1 LDARR
6 VQPAP
11 TAVPLAVAFHHTLIL
26 RITHDYPLTA
36 LKAFSSLAD
45 PSKPFR
51 FIYVSGEGA
60 DQSEKGR
67 ALFSRI
73 KGRTEKALNEAGMS
87 LNGLDTIS
95 VRPGGII
102 PTSEVSIETF
112 S

>member
-1 LDARR
+1 

-11 TAVPLAVAFHHTLIL
+11 PPLPLFITLRHTLIL

-51 FIYVSGEGA
+51 FIYVSGEGV

-67 ALFSRI
+67 ALYSRI
-73 KGRTEKALNEAGMS
+73 KGRTEKAINEAGMS
-87 LNGLDTIS
+87 LNGPDTIS

-102 PTSEVSIETF
+102 PTPEVSNDTF